1 MGADVAEEVLKVRIF
16 PDTDRYFQIGTS
28 MNDRER
34 VEMLLFLLQN
44 VEIFAW
50 NPYEVSGVD
59 PEFIVHR
66 LNVDPSFPPKKQKS
80 RKASKEHVDAVNLE
94 V

>member
-1 MGADVAEEVLKVRIF
+1 
-16 PDTDRYFQIGTS
+16 

-44 VEIFAW
+44 VDVFAW
-50 NPYEVSGVD
+50 NPYEVPGVD

-66 LNVDPSFPPKKQKS
+66 LNVDPLFPPKK
-80 RKASKEHVDAVNLE
+80 
-94 V
+94 